1 MKYDRQ
7 SHHDHTGNKPEKE
20 RNMENSVACIAH
32 DRKQAD
38 RIVDRLKEANLPGS
52 SISVVFADRRE
63 SRNFAIDKDTKAP
76 EGAIAGVGTGGV
88 IGGAVGLL
96 AGIGAI
102 TIPGI
107 GPLIAVGPLMSAL
120 SGAAVGAGIGGIAG
134 ALIGLGYPEY
144 VAKNYEARVKGGDIL
159 ITFRSSSEDEIER
172 ARDIFVSEGA
182 TDISALREPER
193 ETVGPRQ

>member
-1 MKYDRQ
+1 
-7 SHHDHTGNKPEKE
+7 
-20 RNMENSVACIAH
+20 MENSVACIAK
-32 DRKQAD
+32 DREQTD
-38 RIVDRLKEANLPGS
+38 RIVDRLKEASLPGS
-52 SISVVFADRRE
+52 NISVVFADRKE

-134 ALIGLGYPEY
+134 ALIGMGYPEY
-144 VAKNYEARVKGGDIL
+144 VAKNYESRVKGGNIL
-159 ITFRSSSEDEIER
+159 ITFHSESPDEIQR
-172 ARDIFVSEGA
+172 ARDIFEREGA
-182 TDISALREPER
+182 TDISSLRESEQEVTPGSR
-193 ETVGPRQ
+193 V